1 MKESSE
7 ARLTPSL
14 AAYLLPTL
22 ARSERNRASAARTH
36 ETAPAWPQHSG
47 LGGRAQFPAS
57 LWPWPVHH
65 WPRGRDASTSI
76 VCAAYLGP
84 EKFSSFVASLM
95 AQTPPSCLHPPPLF
109 NPPQSRLPPPGGRL
123 VAVGRVNSWN
133 SASLSRPPRTVL
145 SSLSHEDL
153 SLPRPLAGGFQSS
166 RAEFR

>member
-1 MKESSE
+1 MTLVNYLACRCPYWQHPGLEDASDVKESSE

-57 LWPWPVHH
+57 LWPRPVHH
-65 WPRGRDASTSI
+65 WPWGRDASTSI

-95 AQTPPSCLHPPPLF
+95 AKTPPSCLHPPPLF
-109 NPPQSRLPPPGGRL
+109 TLLGLGFHRR
-123 VAVGRVNSWN
+123 VVGLW
-133 SASLSRPPRTVL
+133 L
-145 SSLSHEDL
+145 
-153 SLPRPLAGGFQSS
+153 
-166 RAEFR
+166 

>member
-1 MKESSE
+1 MLHCFGEGPFVQPEATILPADVPYSDIHVEDASDVKESSD

-14 AAYLLPTL
+14 AAYLLPAL

-109 NPPQSRLPPPGGRL
+109 HPPQSRLPPLSSP
-123 VAVGRVNSWN
+123 GRVVGLW
-133 SASLSRPPRTVL
+133 L
-145 SSLSHEDL
+145 
-153 SLPRPLAGGFQSS
+153 
-166 RAEFR
+166 